1 MKKVIL
7 VIIMCVFLLT
17 GCQKKLTW
25 QDVEDSYKQVE
36 QEVKNNVDQKD
47 IILKEDYQELIDEL
61 DSCITNVEF
70 SQKEENQNI
79 LRNAYK
85 TSQYIG
91 LLASLFDG
99 NCAQQLIALSL
110 DGKALSK
117 SIYENNKDDFNNL
130 KDKVLS
136 EINEITNWND
146 EQWRTVEKK
155 AKILWNNVETKF
167 DEIAQ
172 EAKDNITEYGEVAEN
187 ELDTLKH
194 TIIDN
199 YDLVKDGI
207 TEDTNQIAQD
217 MYIAAIKLEQY
228 TRRIYGEASDIVWN
242 FAKDTQSFIKECYG
256 KVLDENEEYK
266 DIYTSEIEDA
276 KTWTQSIWNE
286 ITTNLKLLDRN

>member
-7 VIIMCVFLLT
+7 VIMCVFLLT

>member
-7 VIIMCVFLLT
+7 VIMCVFLLT

-256 KVLDENEEYK
+256 KVLDEDEAYK

>member
-7 VIIMCVFLLT
+7 VIMCVFLLT

-99 NCAQQLIALSL
+99 NCAQQLITLSL

-207 TEDTNQIAQD
+207 TEDTNQISQD